1 MQYEGSPDRDLNPIS
16 KAHAYGA
23 CASVQK
29 EALPATLR
37 SFELYGR
44 LTRLEVS
51 IMAINED
58 TKLEELERIKSELRE
73 LLPLLSKWRV
83 EELQK
88 LISHYYTTKWKHRK
102 FRKYGSINKGFT
114 QSELDRFLGVIKEP
128 RFRLLFEYQAYCAL
142 RVGEV
147 CQLNIKD
154 LDFKIRELRV
164 KTEKAHTLDTL
175 RVPQFLFE
183 QTLGYI
189 QEHAKEIDEAQGYLF
204 YKDKRKSHTTKPYL
218 DLNYIRKVFRYYI
231 SLAGL
236 NEVYDTTEESSPN
249 RAKRKL
255 FRLTTHSLR
264 HFGITTFNRAV
275 GGDIMLTKAYARH
288 REISSTQVYVHTS
301 KEELYGAIERAFTKQ
316 EVIFYE
322 KN

>member
-1 MQYEGSPDRDLNPIS
+1 
-16 KAHAYGA
+16 
-23 CASVQK
+23 
-29 EALPATLR
+29 
-37 SFELYGR
+37 
-44 LTRLEVS
+44 
-51 IMAINED
+51 MAINED
-58 TKLEELERIKSELRE
+58 TKLEELERIEGELRE

-88 LISHYYTTKWKHRK
+88 LISHHYTAKWKRRK

-114 QSELDRFLGVIKEP
+114 QTELDRFLSVIKEP

-204 YKDKRKSHTTKPYL
+204 YKDKRKSCTGKPYL

-236 NEVYDTTEESSPN
+236 N
-249 RAKRKL
+249 
-255 FRLTTHSLR
+255 
-264 HFGITTFNRAV
+264 
-275 GGDIMLTKAYARH
+275 
-288 REISSTQVYVHTS
+288 
-301 KEELYGAIERAFTKQ
+301 
-316 EVIFYE
+316 
-322 KN
+322 

>member
-1 MQYEGSPDRDLNPIS
+1 M
-16 KAHAYGA
+16 
-23 CASVQK
+23 V
-29 EALPATLR
+29 
-37 SFELYGR
+37 
-44 LTRLEVS
+44 
-51 IMAINED
+51 INED
-58 TKLEELERIKSELRE
+58 TKLEELERIKGELRE

-114 QSELDRFLGVIKEP
+114 QTELDRFLGVIKEP

-154 LDFKIRELRV
+154 LDFNIRELRV

-183 QTLGYI
+183 QTLEYI
-189 QEHAKEIDEAQGYLF
+189 QAHAKEIDEAQGYLF
-204 YKDKRKSHTTKPYL
+204 YKDKRKSHTNKSYL

-236 NEVYDTTEESSPN
+236 NEVYDTTEESSPS

-275 GGDIMLTKAYARH
+275 SGDIMLTKAYARH

-301 KEELYGAIERAFTKQ
+301 KEELYGAIEKAFLPTFIDKK
-316 EVIFYE
+316 VNFYGH
-322 KN
+322 

>member
-1 MQYEGSPDRDLNPIS
+1 
-16 KAHAYGA
+16 
-23 CASVQK
+23 
-29 EALPATLR
+29 
-37 SFELYGR
+37 
-44 LTRLEVS
+44 
-51 IMAINED
+51 MAINED
-58 TKLEELERIKSELRE
+58 TKLEELERIKGELRE

-88 LISHYYTTKWKHRK
+88 VISHYYTTKWKHRK

-114 QSELDRFLGVIKEP
+114 QEELERFLGVIKEP

-154 LDFKIRELRV
+154 FDFKIMELRV

-183 QTLGYI
+183 QTLDYI
-189 QEHAKEIDEAQGYLF
+189 REHAKEIDDAHGYLF
-204 YKDKRKSHTTKPYL
+204 YKDKRKSHTNKPYL
-218 DLNYIRKVFRYYI
+218 DLNYIRKVFRYYV

-236 NEVYDTTEESSPN
+236 TEVYDTTEESSPS
-249 RAKRKL
+249 RAKRRL
-255 FRLTTHSLR
+255 YRLTTHSLR
-264 HFGITTFNRAV
+264 HFGITTFNKAV
-275 GGDIMLTKAYARH
+275 SGDIILTKAFARH

-301 KEELYGAIERAFTKQ
+301 KEELYNAIENAFVKKSIYSV
-316 EVIFYE
+316 EV
-322 KN
+322 

>member
-1 MQYEGSPDRDLNPIS
+1 
-16 KAHAYGA
+16 
-23 CASVQK
+23 
-29 EALPATLR
+29 
-37 SFELYGR
+37 
-44 LTRLEVS
+44 
-51 IMAINED
+51 MAINED
-58 TKLEELERIKSELRE
+58 TKLEELERIKGELRE

-88 LISHYYTTKWKHRK
+88 LISQHYTTKWKHRK

-154 LDFKIRELRV
+154 FDFKIRELRV

-183 QTLGYI
+183 QTLKYI
-189 QEHAKEIDEAQGYLF
+189 QAHAKEIDDAQGYLF
-204 YKDKRKSHTTKPYL
+204 YKDKRKSHTDKPYL

-236 NEVYDTTEESSPN
+236 NEVYDTTEESSPS

-275 GGDIMLTKAYARH
+275 GGDIMLAKTFTRH

-301 KEELYGAIERAFTKQ
+301 KEELYLAIESAFSVNKI
-316 EVIFYE
+316 EGRLYE
-322 KN
+322 N